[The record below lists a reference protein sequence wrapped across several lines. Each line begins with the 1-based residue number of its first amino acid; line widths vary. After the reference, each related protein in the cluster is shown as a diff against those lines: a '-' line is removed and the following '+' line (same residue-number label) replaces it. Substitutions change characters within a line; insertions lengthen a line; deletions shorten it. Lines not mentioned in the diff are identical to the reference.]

1 MIAFLERSEDS
12 SIRTLRSVSLV
23 TPSPEPH
30 LPSYL
35 SLACTVNGYSTTTN
49 YDPDRLSKSRDAS
62 PHRPHEHD
70 QHQSHLTPASKLY
83 SVHNNLLSPP
93 NLVPLPINKT
103 TKNMA
108 DHTVTHHHQQ
118 ILTSTKTI
126 KFTSHESRSYSK
138 NIYSTD
144 SVDATIENGHYNG
157 NSKMKFERNITT
169 NGQSKFIESTIRE
182 FINGRESK
190 SFIQQRIERLYGP
203 GALAQGFFV
212 MKRQK
217 SKLSESENYQH
228 SDHSQT
234 DEVHSVSMCDKL
246 LQEQTESSVMKQ
258 SASSPALPV
267 LRHLRPEFRAQLPIV
282 KPRKSGDCVVMKS
295 STVPKI
301 ADEVN
306 GHPKVEEV
314 SKLPS
319 ENGSVSKKDNGF
331 AEKEPGMGIVQF
343 FTLWFTMKSHFCMPY
358 EVTELDNIRRTYS
371 NYEINQLWLG
381 KLLLLY

>member
-1 MIAFLERSEDS
+1 
-12 SIRTLRSVSLV
+12 
-23 TPSPEPH
+23 
-30 LPSYL
+30 
-35 SLACTVNGYSTTTN
+35 
-49 YDPDRLSKSRDAS
+49 
-62 PHRPHEHD
+62 
-70 QHQSHLTPASKLY
+70 
-83 SVHNNLLSPP
+83 
-93 NLVPLPINKT
+93 
-103 TKNMA
+103 MA

-144 SVDATIENGHYNG
+144 SVDATIENGIYNG
-157 NSKMKFERNITT
+157 SSKIKFTT
-169 NGQSKFIESTIRE
+169 NGQSKFTESTIQE

-217 SKLSESENYQH
+217 SKLSESDNCPH

-258 SASSPALPV
+258 SASSPSLPV

-282 KPRKSGDCVVMKS
+282 KPRKSGDGIVMKS

-306 GHPKVEEV
+306 GHPKVADV

-319 ENGSVSKKDNGF
+319 ENGSASKKDNGF
-331 AEKEPGMGIVQF
+331 AEKEPGIVYLFNVSHKMGRSIIYLFIMNSF
-343 FTLWFTMKSHFCMPY
+343 FCGLNKSC
-358 EVTELDNIRRTYS
+358 T
-371 NYEINQLWLG
+371 
-381 KLLLLY
+381 K